1 LRSAIG
7 GRWAVSLP
15 GYLLAAPFSLVLIF
29 TTVSEAFWTR
39 DGWLL
44 GLLAGVSSYLVA
56 GAVLWLASVSVLRNR
71 NSHPAPIWLVAAV
84 GAAAWGLRSTYIAWF
99 IAAAGL
105 PNTASPLA
113 RTLSGSMV
121 GAILV
126 PGVAWVLAN
135 ISEFRRERRDLLE
148 QLVEREVQ
156 TENAQAYLDVMRT
169 AVVTDVRRA
178 VDQEFSQLPDNPAD
192 QAFVPAIDKLSRR
205 MSGDLP
211 RALWQDARVDSR
223 LRVAH
228 VVALAAHRPLA
239 LWPIPILALTAA
251 VFMTRLV
258 PVLQAPIAPIA
269 TAAWAVVTVLLA
281 NRWSPTIASRLGP
294 TPTVVLAGIGM
305 AMSGLVFYLAAGL
318 IALAPTPR
326 LTVSIVLGLEFAFF
340 CVGAAVGRAVSLDR
354 RQAREYLRESISAAD
369 VRNAVLAEE
378 EARLRRELATS
389 LHGTVG
395 ANLTAASMRL
405 RRAIDTGDTQVAL
418 EALHEAR
425 RMVAL
430 ELSDRTTLRQTDVSE
445 LIDQI
450 AQAWRGFATVTGTS
464 NCDSS
469 LPPAAYRT
477 INDVVTEG
485 IRNAIR
491 HGQATQ
497 IQVDITQDDDE
508 IVITVSDDGTQSATS
523 SPGLGTRIFDTV
535 AEGRWSRTPSPEGGS
550 TLTVV
555 LAHVSAPER

>member
-135 ISEFRRERRDLLE
+135 ISEFRRERRDLLG

-205 MSGDLP
+205 MSGTCLGHYGRTP
-211 RALWQDARVDSR
+211 EST
-223 LRVAH
+223 
-228 VVALAAHRPLA
+228 PGY
-239 LWPIPILALTAA
+239 
-251 VFMTRLV
+251 
-258 PVLQAPIAPIA
+258 
-269 TAAWAVVTVLLA
+269 
-281 NRWSPTIASRLGP
+281 ASRTWLLWRRTDP
-294 TPTVVLAGIGM
+294 W
-305 AMSGLVFYLAAGL
+305 
-318 IALAPTPR
+318 R
-326 LTVSIVLGLEFAFF
+326 
-340 CVGAAVGRAVSLDR
+340 CGRFR
-354 RQAREYLRESISAAD
+354 F
-369 VRNAVLAEE
+369 
-378 EARLRRELATS
+378 
-389 LHGTVG
+389 
-395 ANLTAASMRL
+395 
-405 RRAIDTGDTQVAL
+405 
-418 EALHEAR
+418 
-425 RMVAL
+425 
-430 ELSDRTTLRQTDVSE
+430 
-445 LIDQI
+445 
-450 AQAWRGFATVTGTS
+450 W
-464 NCDSS
+464 
-469 LPPAAYRT
+469 
-477 INDVVTEG
+477 
-485 IRNAIR
+485 
-491 HGQATQ
+491 
-497 IQVDITQDDDE
+497 
-508 IVITVSDDGTQSATS
+508 
-523 SPGLGTRIFDTV
+523 
-535 AEGRWSRTPSPEGGS
+535 PSPPRYS
-550 TLTVV
+550 
-555 LAHVSAPER
+555 

>member
-1 LRSAIG
+1 M
-7 GRWAVSLP
+7 SLL
-15 GYLLAAPFSLVLIF
+15 GYLLAAPVSLVIIF
-29 TTVSEAFWTR
+29 TTVPEAFWSR
-39 DGWLL
+39 EGWGL

-71 NSHPAPIWLVAAV
+71 SSHPAPIWLVAAV
-84 GAAAWGLRSTYIAWF
+84 GATAWGLRSTYIAWF
-99 IAAAGL
+99 IAAADL
-105 PNTASPLA
+105 PNIASPAA
-113 RTLSGSMV
+113 RTV
-121 GAILV
+121 TGALTGAVLV
-126 PGVAWVLAN
+126 PGFAWLLAN
-135 ISEFRRERRDLLE
+135 IEGFRRERRELLR

-156 TENAQAYLDVMRT
+156 TENAQTYLDAMRA
-169 AVVTDVRRA
+169 AVTTDVRRT
-178 VDQEFSQLPDNPAD
+178 VNKEFSQLPDDPAD
-192 QAFVPAIDKLSRR
+192 QAFVPAVDELSRR

-211 RALWQDARVDSR
+211 RALWQEAKVDSR
-223 LRVAH
+223 LRVTQVIALVAH
-228 VVALAAHRPLA
+228 KPLA
-239 LWPIPILALTAA
+239 LWPIPILFLTAV
-251 VFMTRLV
+251 VFLTRLV
-258 PVLQAPIAPIA
+258 PVLEAVFASLAMAVWAIAG
-269 TAAWAVVTVLLA
+269 VLFA

-305 AMSGLVFYLAAGL
+305 AMSGLVFYLAAGP
-318 IALAPTPR
+318 ISLAPVPR
-326 LTVSIVLGLEFAFF
+326 LTVSIVAGFEFAFF

-354 RQAREYLRESISAAD
+354 RQAREYLRESISTAD

-430 ELSDRTTLRQTDVSE
+430 ELSDRTTLRQTDVNE

-450 AQAWRGFATVTGTS
+450 SQAWRGFATVTGTS

-469 LPPAAYRT
+469 LPPATYRT

-497 IQVDITQDDDE
+497 IQVDITQNDDDL
-508 IVITVSDDGTQSATS
+508 VITVSDDGTHSAIS
-523 SPGLGTRIFDTV
+523 SPGLGTRIFDAV
-535 AEGRWSRTPSPEGGS
+535 AQDRWSRIPNPEGGS

-555 LAHVSAPER
+555 LAHARTHDR